1 MDAQMK
7 RGLLETCVLGMPAG
21 VGEPYFNSIESVVSS
36 YLFSIGGVKGVQF
49 GLGFGFADST
59 GSMVND
65 RLRMENGRVV
75 TTTNNNGGING
86 GITNGM
92 PVVFRCAIKPTP
104 SIFQTQDTVDFV
116 KKENTQL
123 ALEGRHDPGIV
134 HRAAVVVDSVTAL
147 VLCDLL
153 ALRFGTDWLAN

>member
-1 MDAQMK
+1 MFD
-7 RGLLETCVLGMPAG
+7 GVETRLAPA
-21 VGEPYFNSIESVVSS
+21 
-36 YLFSIGGVKGVQF
+36 LFDIPAVKGVEF
-49 GLGFGFADST
+49 GAGFAAAEMRGSENNDPFYYDET
-59 GSMVND
+59 GCVKT
-65 RLRMENGRVV
+65 E
-75 TTTNNNGGING
+75 TNHAGGILG

-123 ALEGRHDPGIV
+123 ALEGRHDPVIV

-147 VLCDLL
+147 VLCDAL
-153 ALRFGTDWLAN
+153 ALRYGTDWLAE

>member
-1 MDAQMK
+1 M
-7 RGLLETCVLGMPAG
+7 E
-21 VGEPYFNSIESVVSS
+21 
-36 YLFSIGGVKGVQF
+36 KG
-49 GLGFGFADST
+49 
-59 GSMVND
+59 
-65 RLRMENGRVV
+65 RYV
-75 TTTNNNGGING
+75 TATNHNG

-116 KKENTQL
+116 KEENATL
-123 ALEGRHDPGIV
+123 ALEGRHDPVIV

-153 ALRFGTDWLAN
+153 ALRFGTDWLAD